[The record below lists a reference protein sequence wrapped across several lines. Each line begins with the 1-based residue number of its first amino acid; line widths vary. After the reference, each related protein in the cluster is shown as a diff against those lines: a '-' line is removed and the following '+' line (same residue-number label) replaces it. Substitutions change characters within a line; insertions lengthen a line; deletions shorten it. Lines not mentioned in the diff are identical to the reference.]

1 MKNTQKLFS
10 LLFILWSVAAIAQ
23 ETTTDTLKSRKGDWG
38 VILNLTGAIDNISL
52 GTRKDANNNNNILVK
67 HHLEDDKVLRLGLG
81 LTSVRN
87 NNFASDSI
95 SLLSGNRAWREVDS
109 VETRFDFSL
118 SVGYEKH
125 FKGTK
130 RLDPYIGAELI
141 VGRIGSTKIDASTD
155 ITDKLGTQKIQ
166 RVIQRDGGY
175 TFGINIVSGFN
186 YFIAERFSLGAEVNL
201 GYMINRI
208 GGDQSETLLDTPVS
222 GSQVTFFS
230 NSKKGLSQRGF
241 DVNSTA
247 GLLLSY
253 YF

>member
-1 MKNTQKLFS
+1 MKKARNFIPFVLLFFS
-10 LLFILWSVAAIAQ
+10 LATMAQ
-23 ETTTDTLKSRKGDWG
+23 EQSDTLKSRKGDWG
-38 VILNLTGAIDNISL
+38 VVLNLTGAIDNISL
-52 GTRKDANNNNNILVK
+52 GTRTDANNNNNILVK

-81 LTSVRN
+81 ITSIRN
-87 NNFASDSI
+87 NNFSSDSV
-95 SLLSGNRAWREVDS
+95 SLLSGNRAWREIDS

-118 SVGYEKH
+118 AVGFEKH

-130 RLDPYIGAELI
+130 RLAPYIGAELVI
-141 VGRIGSTKIDASTD
+141 GRVGSTKIDVSTD

-166 RVIQRDGGY
+166 RIIQKDGGF

-201 GYMINRI
+201 GYMVNRI
-208 GGDQSETLLDTPVS
+208 GGDQSESVVDTPVS
-222 GSQVTFFS
+222 GSQITFFN